1 MKILAYT
8 ALALALATTAASAQA
23 PQRKGGAAA
32 QTLTS
37 VPANSW
43 TVNNWYKQ
51 NIYDP
56 SDNNIGDIKDV
67 LVDRAGKITALIVG
81 VGGFLGIGAKDVALT
96 MQSFEIMPAKDG
108 SEVKLK
114 LPMTQEEIK
123 QAANFEPYSG
133 PRPQAM
139 PGSRPAPASGTPSR

>member
-1 MKILAYT
+1 MKILAYM

-23 PQRKGGAAA
+23 PKRKGGAAA

-51 NIYDP
+51 NVYYP

-67 LVDRAGKITALIVG
+67 LVDRAGKCPSSKVLRQRAVQIK
-81 VGGFLGIGAKDVALT
+81 GG
-96 MQSFEIMPAKDG
+96 SG
-108 SEVKLK
+108 S
-114 LPMTQEEIK
+114 
-123 QAANFEPYSG
+123 SG
-133 PRPQAM
+133 
-139 PGSRPAPASGTPSR
+139 